1 MGIQMR
7 VEFSPRMELC
17 FSEERR
23 EMSPGDLRS
32 KLPLETVLPSET
44 ISPPE
49 SENVS
54 ADSVFHLD
62 AFLYDD
68 ELEQRLVE
76 EGAIPR
82 AICNKCG
89 SKDTTPITFVTHS
102 CSLNRL
108 EYIFTT
114 LL

>member
-1 MGIQMR
+1 M
-7 VEFSPRMELC
+7 LA
-17 FSEERR
+17 
-23 EMSPGDLRS
+23 
-32 KLPLETVLPSET
+32 
-44 ISPPE
+44 E

-82 AICNKCG
+82 ALCNKCG
-89 SKDTTPITFVTHS
+89 SKDTTPISKLINHHANSSSERVRLIRTTSEELNIHFSLSHTF
-102 CSLNRL
+102 
-108 EYIFTT
+108 
-114 LL
+114 LLFKPPRIHLHHAPSAARWKKG

>member
-1 MGIQMR
+1 MIMIQ
-7 VEFSPRMELC
+7 STQTP
-17 FSEERR
+17 
-23 EMSPGDLRS
+23 DL
-32 KLPLETVLPSET
+32 LLA
-44 ISPPE
+44 E

-82 AICNKCG
+82 ALCNKCG
-89 SKDTTPITFVTHS
+89 SRDTTPISKLINHHANS
-102 CSLNRL
+102 SGEKSPANSDHL
-108 EYIFTT
+108 
-114 LL
+114 

>member
-1 MGIQMR
+1 M
-7 VEFSPRMELC
+7 LA
-17 FSEERR
+17 
-23 EMSPGDLRS
+23 
-32 KLPLETVLPSET
+32 
-44 ISPPE
+44 E

-82 AICNKCG
+82 ALCNKCG
-89 SKDTTPITFVTHS
+89 SRDTTPISKFINHHTKYNEKKTFQADS
-102 CSLNRL
+102 YSL
-108 EYIFTT
+108 
-114 LL
+114 

>member
-1 MGIQMR
+1 M
-7 VEFSPRMELC
+7 LA
-17 FSEERR
+17 
-23 EMSPGDLRS
+23 
-32 KLPLETVLPSET
+32 
-44 ISPPE
+44 E

-82 AICNKCG
+82 ALCNKCG
-89 SKDTTPITFVTHS
+89 SRDTTPISKFINHHAKSNERKTFQADS
-102 CSLNRL
+102 YSL
-108 EYIFTT
+108 
-114 LL
+114 